1 MTRTTTLSP
10 VDRSAFAVF
19 PSGVAALAATRPSG
33 PDGRSGPSGPDG
45 MVVSSFTVGASF
57 DPPMVTFSARD
68 DSATWARLRE
78 APTLGVS
85 VLAAD
90 QGELCRRLSSR
101 TRSARFADV
110 EFTTTPDGAVLVT
123 GAPLRLECV
132 VHREVPAGDHVVV
145 ILQVLGAEVDGSASP
160 LVYHDTAFHSLQPIA

>member
-1 MTRTTTLSP
+1 MTRSTTLAP
-10 VDRSAFAVF
+10 VERSAFAVF
-19 PSGVAALAATRPSG
+19 PSGVAALAASG
-33 PDGRSGPSGPDG
+33 PDGPDG

-57 DPPMVTFSARD
+57 DPPMVTFAARN
-68 DSATWARLRE
+68 DSETWARLRH
-78 APTLGVS
+78 ARSLGVS

-90 QGELCRRLSSR
+90 QGGLCRQLSSR

-110 EFTTTPDGAVLVT
+110 AYSTTGEGAVLVA

-145 ILQVLGAEVDGSASP
+145 ILQVLGAEVDASTPP
-160 LVYHDTAFHSLQPIA
+160 LVYHDTAFHSLQPIG